1 VASVQARI
9 GSTRLPRKV
18 LAEIGGEAA
27 LARVLA
33 RAAAIT
39 GVDAVALAIP
49 RDASDDML
57 ADIGTREGVPVI
69 RGSRDDVL
77 DRFVDAAAATS
88 ATAVVRITGDCPLLD
103 PAISGA
109 VVARFLDEGV
119 DYASNVHPPT
129 FPDGYDTEV
138 LTVDALN
145 DAWREAA
152 DPFERE
158 HVTPFIWR
166 RPERFRLANVAADV
180 DRSSWRLTL
189 DTEADLARIRA
200 IWRRAGADPMFGL
213 QRVAELVASEP
224 AILEG
229 AV

>member
-1 VASVQARI
+1 
-9 GSTRLPRKV
+9 V
-18 LAEIGGEAA
+18 L
-27 LARVLA
+27 
-33 RAAAIT
+33 
-39 GVDAVALAIP
+39 
-49 RDASDDML
+49 
-57 ADIGTREGVPVI
+57 
-69 RGSRDDVL
+69 
-77 DRFVDAAAATS
+77 
-88 ATAVVRITGDCPLLD
+88 
-103 PAISGA
+103 
-109 VVARFLDEGV
+109 ARFLDEGA

-138 LTVDALN
+138 VTAEALRA
-145 DAWREAA
+145 AWREAV

-166 RPERFRLANVAADV
+166 RPDRFRLANVAADV
-180 DRSSWRLTL
+180 DRSAWRLTL

-213 QRVAELVASEP
+213 QRVAELVAREP

>member
-1 VASVQARI
+1 VQARI

-18 LAEIGGEAA
+18 LVEIGGEVA
-27 LARVLA
+27 LSRVLA
-33 RAAAIT
+33 RAARIP
-39 GVDAVALAIP
+39 GVDEVALAIP
-49 RDASDDML
+49 RDPADDVL
-57 ADIGTREGVPVI
+57 AELGARQGVLVV
-69 RGSRDDVL
+69 RGSGDDVL
-77 DRFVDAAAATS
+77 DRYVDAANATH
-88 ATAVVRITGDCPLLD
+88 ATAIVRITADCPLLD
-103 PAISGA
+103 PA
-109 VVARFLDEGV
+109 VAGTVLERFVDQGV

-129 FPDGYDTEV
+129 FPDGYDTECF
-138 LTVDALN
+138 TAAALN
-145 DAWREAA
+145 IAWREAA

-166 RPERFRLANVAADV
+166 RPDRFRLANVAADV

-213 QRVAELVASEP
+213 KQVAELVAREP